1 MESNASV
8 YNQHGTDEN
17 TNSSE
22 ILKQEGASST
32 SPDSEVSPGEDRD
45 TVSMDV
51 DSVNDQATSFST
63 QEKEKE
69 KESIKTESMNTDD
82 TEDEEQDETNKIE
95 GKSDDNVKSDAPL
108 TRKDEEMLRKNKTL
122 AEFLLLMDHY
132 TPIIPDAVTDY
143 YLGRTGFDCDDIR
156 VKRLLALAAQKFI
169 ADIATDAFQYCKI
182 RQQGNTA
189 KKIGAKDKKT
199 VLTMDDLSAALSEYG
214 INIKKPEYF
223 I

>member
-156 VKRLLALAAQKFI
+156 V
-169 ADIATDAFQYCKI
+169 
-182 RQQGNTA
+182 
-189 KKIGAKDKKT
+189 
-199 VLTMDDLSAALSEYG
+199 
-214 INIKKPEYF
+214 
-223 I
+223 

>member
-1 MESNASV
+1 MDIDSA
-8 YNQHGTDEN
+8 TDR
-17 TNSSE
+17 
-22 ILKQEGASST
+22 ST
-32 SPDSEVSPGEDRD
+32 PI
-45 TVSMDV
+45 
-51 DSVNDQATSFST
+51 ST

-69 KESIKTESMNTDD
+69 KEKEATKAEPMNTENA
-82 TEDEEQDETNKIE
+82 EDEDQEETSKNE
-95 GKSDDNVKSDAPL
+95 DNVEEKPDAPL

-182 RQQGNTA
+182 RTA
-189 KKIGAKDKKT
+189 RKYCEEARRQTPFPIQDKKT